1 MLFTMKDAE
10 AAAKSIGI
18 DFAKERFT
26 IADLLAGM
34 NAEARHGT
42 EAKDADVTH
51 DDPTMT
57 AKLAVNNLRVS
68 PSYYSQRV
76 GKSAWERSLMKG
88 VQHRGRKTEQ
98 KTIEFELENYNEAE
112 GIFSGYGAVFSNVDS
127 GGDVIE
133 PGAFT
138 KTIAESGDRVKILS
152 GHNDGLLPIGKP
164 IELRED
170 AKGLYLEAK
179 ISDTALGRDVKTLI
193 GDGVLCE
200 LSIGYDP
207 VVFYYDEEGIRHLQE
222 VKLWEISVVTWA
234 MNEQATI
241 TGYKAGEMTAQL
253 EARLE
258 AELQEDVASI
268 KAGRKISASRM
279 KSLKDAS
286 TSMKAAV
293 KLLDKIIQE
302 AEAVDGKGAS
312 PAPARKKAPA
322 RDQPARQTNQTVE
335 ILF

>member
-1 MLFTMKDAE
+1 MKFTQED
-10 AAAKSIGI
+10 AAKALKALGI
-18 DFAKERFT
+18 DFAAEGFT
-26 IADLLAGM
+26 LEALVAGM

-42 EAKDADVTH
+42 AAKEADVTH

-57 AKLAVNNLRVS
+57 AKLAINNLRVS

-76 GKSAWERSLMKG
+76 GRSAWERSLMKG
-88 VQHRGRKTEQ
+88 VQRRGRKTEQ
-98 KTIEFELENYNEAE
+98 KTIEFELEDYNEAE
-112 GIFSGYGAVFSNVDS
+112 GIFSGYGAVFSNIDS
-127 GGDVIE
+127 GGDIIE

-138 KTIAESGDRVKILS
+138 KTIAESADRVKILS
-152 GHNDGLLPIGKP
+152 GHNEGLLPIGKP
-164 IELRED
+164 LELRED

-207 VVFYYDEEGIRHLQE
+207 IVFDYDEQGIRHLRE

-234 MNEQATI
+234 MNEEATI
-241 TGYKAGEMTAQL
+241 TGYKGGEVAAQV
-253 EARLE
+253 EAM
-258 AELQEDVASI
+258 AQSVVTDM

-286 TSMKAAV
+286 TSMKTAV
-293 KLLDKIIQE
+293 KLLDAIIRE
-302 AEAVDGKGAS
+302 AEGDGKGTV
-312 PAPARKKAPA
+312 PARAAKKVPPRSRAA
-322 RDQPARQTNQTVE
+322 KQKKGTVE